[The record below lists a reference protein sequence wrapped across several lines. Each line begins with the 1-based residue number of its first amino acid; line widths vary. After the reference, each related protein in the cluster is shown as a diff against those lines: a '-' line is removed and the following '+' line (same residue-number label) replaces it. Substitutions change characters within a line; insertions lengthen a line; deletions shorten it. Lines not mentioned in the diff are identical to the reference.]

1 VYPDGYNVAMVE
13 IRKTENFA
21 KWLDGLN
28 DIRARAR
35 ILVRIER
42 LAAGNPGDVKPVG
55 EGVSELRI
63 DYGPGYRVYYK
74 KQGRTVIILL
84 AGGDKRTQSK
94 DIKTALSLAKNL

>member
-1 VYPDGYNVAMVE
+1 MAEV
-13 IRKTENFA
+13 RKTDHFA
-21 KWLDGLN
+21 KWIDGLE

-74 KQGRTVIILL
+74 QRGRSAVVLL
-84 AGGDKRTQSK
+84 AGGEKRTQDK
-94 DIKTALSLAKNL
+94 DIKTALRLAKNL